1 MNLHY
6 AVNFLL
12 EGAGPS
18 PHRIPG
24 NSLAAAG
31 SVRLVPEILFGPDC
45 LHVGDGFFE
54 SHHELLVGY
63 ESFQM
68 GTMVE
73 VAEIQHGEHSFLI
86 I

>member
-6 AVNFLL
+6 AVDFFL
-12 EGAGPS
+12 ESSSPS
-18 PHRIPG
+18 SHRIPG
-24 NSLAAAG
+24 HSLAAAR
-31 SVRLVPEILFGPDC
+31 SVRLVPEILLGPDG

-73 VAEIQHGEHSFLI
+73 VAEVQHGEHSLLI